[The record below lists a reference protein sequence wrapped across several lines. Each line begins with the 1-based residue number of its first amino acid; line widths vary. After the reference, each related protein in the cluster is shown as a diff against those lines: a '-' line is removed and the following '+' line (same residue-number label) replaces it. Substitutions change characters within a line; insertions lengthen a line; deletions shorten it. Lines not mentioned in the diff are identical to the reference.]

1 MTMATTKKSISERIR
16 ITKTGKLIR
25 RRMGVGHFRAK
36 KNKDEM
42 RRHEE
47 TSMVSRPDQKVLVK
61 KYGLRS

>member
-1 MTMATTKKSISERIR
+1 MTMTKDSVSDRIKV
-16 ITKTGKLIR
+16 TKTGKLIR

-47 TSMVSRPDQKVLVK
+47 TSMVSKPDGKILVK
-61 KYGLRS
+61 KYGLTF